1 MITCIDKRRV
11 VLLTGKW
18 YCVFRRIAVI
28 SALIQVTVSMQ
39 YFISIS
45 IISICLVVIFWGLR
59 TYKENRELEKQQQKY
74 KEDDDFRLYH

>member
-1 MITCIDKRRV
+1 
-11 VLLTGKW
+11 
-18 YCVFRRIAVI
+18 VFRRIAVI